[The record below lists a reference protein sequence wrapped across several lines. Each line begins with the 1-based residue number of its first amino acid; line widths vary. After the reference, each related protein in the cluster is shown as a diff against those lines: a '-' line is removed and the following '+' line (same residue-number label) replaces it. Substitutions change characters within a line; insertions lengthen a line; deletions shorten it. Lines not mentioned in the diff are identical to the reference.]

1 MNKLNSSELRAL
13 CIRENWFT
21 SGSIEQY
28 ERMFERNKQGA
39 TLNELSIIIW
49 ICSSPEIEKEYIYS
63 KLFAECR
70 KKTFL

>member
-21 SGSIEQY
+21 YGTIRQY
-28 ERMFERNKQGA
+28 EKLFERNKEGA
-39 TLNELSIIIW
+39 SINELSIIIW
-49 ICSSPEIEKEYIYS
+49 ICSSPEIEKEDIY
-63 KLFAECR
+63 KKIFTECN